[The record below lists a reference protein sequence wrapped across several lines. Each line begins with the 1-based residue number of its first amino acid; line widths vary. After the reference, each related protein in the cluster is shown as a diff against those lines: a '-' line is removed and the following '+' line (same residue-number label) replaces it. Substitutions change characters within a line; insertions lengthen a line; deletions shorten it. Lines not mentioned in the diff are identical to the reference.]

1 MTAKLL
7 LAVGFMNLRIFDLK
21 VLNVSELQM
30 LESNLFHSIMVDQK
44 YEFLKL
50 VLHIDIGNIK
60 CISSSI
66 QTI

>member
-1 MTAKLL
+1 
-7 LAVGFMNLRIFDLK
+7 MNLRIFDLK
-21 VLNVSELQM
+21 VLSVSELRM
-30 LESNLFHSIMVDQK
+30 LESNLLHSIMADQK

-66 QTI
+66 